1 MRESARACALPS
13 GPPVALH
20 AHTRVGGRT
29 RHTPILITSSPG
41 LCVSNPRH
49 VAVRRRVSDDTCIFT
64 VLLAVYMC
72 RSISPCL
79 VCSGYVGNMSAHV
92 HVVFIDLPRS
102 FVQDIH
108 ITTTRSHA
116 RAHMCCVHRSSYCDQ
131 QYSLLVVVDQ
141 QCDRSFSCSN
151 KEHIYM

>member
-72 RSISPCL
+72 RSISPSL

-92 HVVFIDLPRS
+92 HVVLSSSISLVCSGHTYND
-102 FVQDIH
+102 DT
-108 ITTTRSHA
+108 IT
-116 RAHMCCVHRSSYCDQ
+116 RAHMCVVFIGLATDDQ

>member
-1 MRESARACALPS
+1 M
-13 GPPVALH
+13 
-20 AHTRVGGRT
+20 
-29 RHTPILITSSPG
+29 
-41 LCVSNPRH
+41 
-49 VAVRRRVSDDTCIFT
+49 
-64 VLLAVYMC
+64 YM
-72 RSISPCL
+72 
-79 VCSGYVGNMSAHV
+79 

-151 KEHIYM
+151 KENIYVRIYLDILICWRLICLES